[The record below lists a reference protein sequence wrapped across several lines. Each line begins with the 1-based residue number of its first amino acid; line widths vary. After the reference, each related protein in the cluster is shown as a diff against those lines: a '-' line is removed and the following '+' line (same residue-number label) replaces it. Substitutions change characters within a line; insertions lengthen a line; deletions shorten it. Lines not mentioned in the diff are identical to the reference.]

1 MKKKLLEAYE
11 VSSVNAL
18 PTDVNALLGELDS
31 AETQK
36 KAMLVSEL
44 LKKSGKEFDELQKK
58 FEKKAD
64 NKFLSTATAK
74 IQEFEQ
80 AMANISAKLNDLDK
94 SKSFIESRIATA
106 VGAEKESLQKS
117 LADIE
122 AVMKM
127 WNGVKRDFSERAFA
141 DVSITVDNK
150 FKKSLTNENT
160 TSVVENQ
167 SVLIR
172 GNREYASSVDDILN
186 SYDEMVKAYAD
197 AIEAKKALADTAG
210 ISSERKRD
218 IEKEIALLEQERLK
232 LEQIKD
238 EQLEIAKNDALT
250 KMFNALIDSLETF
263 GDLAVGLFDN
273 INSLLSNIENSELQ
287 RSERVK
293 DEQIADL
300 DEQLNTGII
309 AEEEYNEKK
318 ATIEEEYDA
327 KSKAIQLEQFEREK
341 ALSIAQATMAA
352 ALAIMR
358 VWSDAG
364 NGNTIAR
371 IAQTALVGAST
382 AVQIAAIVNQP
393 EPFAKGGYVKE
404 KTFFMAGEA
413 GQEWVANNSL
423 LRDANTAPIIESLE
437 RYQRGDKS
445 ALSALSFPRLN
456 YPSIRSAVDSHAGGR
471 NMIVPYDDGEI
482 KEILKSLSVYMK
494 DPKNRQ
500 AVISRSSQNAFEQHE
515 NFLRNAAKM

>member
-1 MKKKLLEAYE
+1 
-11 VSSVNAL
+11 
-18 PTDVNALLGELDS
+18 
-31 AETQK
+31 
-36 KAMLVSEL
+36 
-44 LKKSGKEFDELQKK
+44 
-58 FEKKAD
+58 
-64 NKFLSTATAK
+64 
-74 IQEFEQ
+74 
-80 AMANISAKLNDLDK
+80 
-94 SKSFIESRIATA
+94 
-106 VGAEKESLQKS
+106 
-117 LADIE
+117 
-122 AVMKM
+122 
-127 WNGVKRDFSERAFA
+127 
-141 DVSITVDNK
+141 
-150 FKKSLTNENT
+150 
-160 TSVVENQ
+160 
-167 SVLIR
+167 
-172 GNREYASSVDDILN
+172 
-186 SYDEMVKAYAD
+186 
-197 AIEAKKALADTAG
+197 
-210 ISSERKRD
+210 
-218 IEKEIALLEQERLK
+218 
-232 LEQIKD
+232 
-238 EQLEIAKNDALT
+238 
-250 KMFNALIDSLETF
+250 
-263 GDLAVGLFDN
+263 
-273 INSLLSNIENSELQ
+273 
-287 RSERVK
+287 
-293 DEQIADL
+293 
-300 DEQLNTGII
+300 
-309 AEEEYNEKK
+309 
-318 ATIEEEYDA
+318 
-327 KSKAIQLEQFEREK
+327 
-341 ALSIAQATMAA
+341 MAA

-482 KEILKSLSVYMK
+482 KEILKSLSLYMK